1 MKQQSI
7 TPTFG
12 AIVEGIDMARLAPP
26 VMRRLY
32 DLWQQR
38 HVLVLRGQRPDRAA
52 FEVFAA
58 GLGDV
63 EPMPPHRGDE
73 TCWDAE
79 MSCADRPPFAGIL
92 QCMEAPEHGGA
103 SWFSCL
109 PAALRS
115 MAPDLA
121 ARLHW
126 LALQHGPNVHPMV
139 IMQPET
145 GEKTLYL
152 GARRTSRI
160 HGLPDAESERLL
172 NIVWSYATAASVTLC
187 HRWQAGDVLLW
198 NNLTVAYR
206 HDLAPAG
213 TSRVLQG
220 MRIKGRYTLSAPIQQ
235 EAA

>member
-1 MKQQSI
+1 VKQQSI

-12 AIVEGIDMARLAPP
+12 SIVEGIDIGRLAPP
-26 VMRRLY
+26 VLRRLY
-32 DLWQQR
+32 ELWQQR
-38 HVLVLRGQRPDRAA
+38 HVLVLRGLRPDRAA
-52 FEVFAA
+52 FEAFAA
-58 GLGDV
+58 ALGDA
-63 EPMPPHRGDE
+63 EPMPSEHGGE

-79 MSCADRPPFAGIL
+79 MSCAERPPFACMV
-92 QCMEAPEHGGA
+92 QCVEAPAHGGA
-103 SWFSCL
+103 TWFSCL

-126 LALQHGPNVHPMV
+126 LAMQHGPSVHPMV

-145 GEKTLYL
+145 GESTLYL
-152 GARRTSRI
+152 GARGGSRI
-160 HGLPDAESERLL
+160 EGLPDAESERLL

-198 NNLTVAYR
+198 NNLTVTHR
-206 HDLAPAG
+206 HDGVPAG
-213 TSRVLQG
+213 TSRMLQG
-220 MRIKGRYTLSAPIQQ
+220 VRIEGRYTLSAPIQQ